1 MLTQGQY
8 LDSSSS
14 SLIYN
19 ASNTSTFDSLSD
31 YRSERLEA
39 MRGISGLE
47 RLKKCRAVPFGRVTL
62 SLVGNR
68 VIQCGLTTCGSVW
81 TCPVC
86 SAKILTHRK
95 YEVGEAISAWV
106 NQGGYFIL
114 ETLTLCHRLGDTVAK
129 QRDALKVGWEA
140 ITHGSFSDNHKKAGQ
155 FGYLKVTEVTYGK
168 NGFHLHFHVLRFM
181 KGDLSKAAQVKW
193 MTKIFNKWQK
203 SITSGGFRKP
213 LESGHHYERVYEPER
228 LKGYFTKGFD
238 NHGTNKSKSKSSP
251 VWDVL
256 TEAIANPK
264 STHTFI
270 WRTWESESK
279 GMRQMTWS
287 RNLRQSL
294 GLAQELEDEEIIESP
309 IPLIEIEP
317 DDVSVYGH
325 SGRTQSQVKR
335 YLSEG
340 DLGSAMKVLDEKGIH
355 YQVLNVTKKTYQSG
369 H

>member
-1 MLTQGQY
+1 MPSQSPIQT
-8 LDSSSS
+8 

-19 ASNTSTFDSLSD
+19 ASNTSTIDSLSD

-95 YEVGEAISAWV
+95 HAVDEAITAWA

-114 ETLTLCHRLGDTVAK
+114 ETLTLSHRLGDTIRD
-129 QRDALKVGWEA
+129 QRDALKLGWEA
-140 ITHGSFSDNHKKAGQ
+140 ISHGSFSENHKKAGQ
-155 FGYLKVTEVTYGK
+155 VGYLKVTDVTYGK
-168 NGFHLHFHVLRFM
+168 NGFHLHLHVLRFM
-181 KGDLSKAAQVKW
+181 KGNLPEASASKW
-193 MTKIFNKWQK
+193 MTKIFRKWQK
-203 SITSGGFRKP
+203 SISSAGFKSP
-213 LESGHHYERVYEPER
+213 KESGHHFERVYDHQR

-238 NHGTNKSKSKSSP
+238 NPGTTESNS
-251 VWDVL
+251 VWNVL
-256 TEAIANPK
+256 TAAIANPK
-264 STHTFI
+264 STSTFI
-270 WRTWESESK
+270 WRSWESESQ

-287 RNLRQSL
+287 RNLRKSL
-294 GLAQELEDEEIIESP
+294 GLGQALDDEEINDLP
-309 IPLIEIEP
+309 IPLLEIAAE
-317 DDVSVYGH
+317 DVSRYGH

-335 YLSEG
+335 YLSDG
-340 DLGSAMKVLDEKGIH
+340 NINDALQLLDAKGIS
-355 YQVLNVTKKTYQSG
+355 YRLAE
-369 H
+369 

>member
-1 MLTQGQY
+1 

-19 ASNTSTFDSLSD
+19 ASNTSNFDSLSD
-31 YRSERLEA
+31 YRSERLES
-39 MRGISGLE
+39 MRSISSLE
-47 RLKKCRAVPFGRVTL
+47 RLKKCRSVPYGRVTL
-62 SLVGNR
+62 SLAGNR

-81 TCPVC
+81 ACPVC

-95 YEVGEAISAWV
+95 YEVDEAITAWA

-129 QRDALKVGWEA
+129 QRKALRIGWEA
-140 ITHGSFSDNHKKAGQ
+140 ITHGSFSENHKNAGQ
-155 FGYLKVTEVTYGK
+155 VGYLKVTEATYGK
-168 NGFHLHFHVLRFM
+168 NGFHVHIHVLRFM
-181 KGDLSKAAQVKW
+181 KGDLPEALEDKW
-193 MTKIFNKWQK
+193 MTKIFKKWQK
-203 SITSGGFRKP
+203 SITSAGFRQP
-213 LESGHHYERVYEPER
+213 LESGHHYERVYDHER

-238 NHGTNKSKSKSSP
+238 NPGTKKSMSKSGP

-287 RNLRQSL
+287 RNLRELL
-294 GLAQELEDEEIIESP
+294 GLVKELEDEEIIGQP
-309 IPLIEIEP
+309 IPILEIERQ
-317 DDVSVYGH
+317 DVSRYGH
-325 SGRTQSQVKR
+325 SGKMQSQIKR
-335 YLSEG
+335 HLSSG
-340 DLGSAMKVLDEKGIH
+340 DLEAAISLLDVHGIK
-355 YQVLNVTKKTYQSG
+355 YQVLVGSEVTL
-369 H
+369 

>member
-1 MLTQGQY
+1 MPSQP
-8 LDSSSS
+8 SVEPV
-14 SLIYN
+14 LIYN

-95 YEVGEAISAWV
+95 YEVDEAISAWM

-129 QRDALKVGWEA
+129 QRDALKVELEA
-140 ITHGSFSDNHKKAGQ
+140 ITNWSFSESHKKAGQ
-155 FGYLKVTEVTYGK
+155 FGYLQVTEVTYGK

-181 KGDLSKAAQVKW
+181 KGDLSKAAQDKW

-238 NHGTNKSKSKSSP
+238 NPGTNKSKSKSSP

-256 TEAIANPK
+256 TEEIANPK
-264 STHTFI
+264 STHAFI
-270 WRTWESESK
+270 LGTWEFESK
-279 GMRQMTWS
+279 
-287 RNLRQSL
+287 RNAANDIVNKSASVNGVSKRTREWRKYQTANPTAWNRTARYLPL
-294 GLAQELEDEEIIESP
+294 LAFRK
-309 IPLIEIEP
+309 
-317 DDVSVYGH
+317 V
-325 SGRTQSQVKR
+325 QSQVKR
-335 YLSEG
+335 YLSSGNLEAAE
-340 DLGSAMKVLDEKGIH
+340 SALIEAGIRFLRLS
-355 YQVLNVTKKTYQSG
+355 Y
-369 H
+369 

>member
-1 MLTQGQY
+1 MPSQP
-8 LDSSSS
+8 SVEPV
-14 SLIYN
+14 LIYN

-31 YRSERLEA
+31 YRSERLQA

-81 TCPVC
+81 ACPVC

-95 YEVGEAISAWV
+95 YEVDDAISAWV

-155 FGYLKVTEVTYGK
+155 FGYLKVTEVTFGK
-168 NGFHLHFHVLRFM
+168 NGFHLHFHILRFM
-181 KGDLSKAAQVKW
+181 KGDLSKAAQNKW
-193 MTKIFNKWQK
+193 MTKIFNKWQR
-203 SITSGGFRKP
+203 SITSAGFRKP
-213 LESGHHYERVYEPER
+213 LESGHHFERVYDPER

-238 NHGTNKSKSKSSP
+238 NPGTNKSMSKPSP

-264 STHTFI
+264 STHTFT

-294 GLAQELEDEEIIESP
+294 GLVKELEDEEIIELP
-309 IPLIEIEP
+309 IPLLEIEP
-317 DDVSVYGH
+317 DDVSLYGH
-325 SGRTQSQVKR
+325 SGRTQSQVR
-335 YLSEG
+335 RFLYDG
-340 DLGSAMKVLDEKGIH
+340 DQ
-355 YQVLNVTKKTYQSG
+355 YSG
-369 H
+369 YSY